1 MGPVWDMLPMD
12 TLLPSLLSM
21 LPPLWLLP
29 PLLFMLLPPSLLP
42 ITATPRSPPL
52 PPSPPLVPPLL
63 LSPPSEDSMPELDGM
78 SPTPPELSMLPR
90 GRLRL
95 IPMFWATVVWAMLAM
110 EVTTVWDM
118 LVMEAMPV
126 LDMPVPM
133 LLDTPKSPLLLPSP
147 PLVPPLPLSLPSEDS
162 MLELAGMSPTPP
174 ELSMSPEQSNAHVLF
189 GN

>member
-1 MGPVWDMLPMD
+1 MG
-12 TLLPSLLSM
+12 
-21 LPPLWLLP
+21 
-29 PLLFMLLPPSLLP
+29 
-42 ITATPRSPPL
+42 
-52 PPSPPLVPPLL
+52 
-63 LSPPSEDSMPELDGM
+63 EDSMPELDGM

-126 LDMPVPM
+126 WDMLVMDTLVLDMPVTM